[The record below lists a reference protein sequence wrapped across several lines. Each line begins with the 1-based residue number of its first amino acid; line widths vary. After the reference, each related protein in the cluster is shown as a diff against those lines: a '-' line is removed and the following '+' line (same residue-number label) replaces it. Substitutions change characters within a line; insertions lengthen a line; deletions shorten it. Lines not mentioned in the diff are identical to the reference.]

1 MDSWMREIAD
11 EDPEIERLLWEV
23 VAGLFRPGHAFETTI
38 LLYSESG
45 SNGKGTYL
53 EILHN
58 LAGVERVAALSPSNF
73 ESRFLPSSLTDS
85 FAVLSDES
93 DVDG

>member
-1 MDSWMREIAD
+1 MSPVIEEWDVDSWMRKIAD

-45 SNGKGTYL
+45 SNGKGT
-53 EILHN
+53 
-58 LAGVERVAALSPSNF
+58 
-73 ESRFLPSSLTDS
+73 
-85 FAVLSDES
+85 
-93 DVDG
+93 

>member
-1 MDSWMREIAD
+1 MRKIAD

-45 SNGKGTYL
+45 SNGKGT
-53 EILHN
+53 
-58 LAGVERVAALSPSNF
+58 
-73 ESRFLPSSLTDS
+73 
-85 FAVLSDES
+85 
-93 DVDG
+93 